1 MKKKVYSLSAA
12 FWDKYPKYSKV
23 LKMYQEVNGAMPE
36 WDNLTKASLSAFVG
50 YLMENVAQSSA
61 KTYCAML
68 KSVINMYSDQVDLPR
83 GWEKVLSVKND
94 ISQHVYLTEEELQRL
109 IDYVPETETEAIVQ
123 QQFIVAALTGARHS
137 DAETFTAKN
146 VINGNL
152 VYVSKK
158 THIKAEVPLSP
169 VVADILN
176 FEVENRAT
184 KFSRSKF
191 GLLHSR
197 KLSDPTFNST
207 IRRICERCGID
218 EDVRLYCH
226 GEFVEGRKFEF
237 VSSHTA
243 RRSAATLLYLRC
255 RDIYLV
261 SKIMGHA
268 STTQTEKY
276 ICVGLAGANE
286 KVYEYFSQFK

>member
-1 MKKKVYSLSAA
+1 MNGAVLPLENA
-12 FWDKYPKYSKV
+12 FMAKYPKYKKV
-23 LKMYQEVNGAMPE
+23 VTMYADAVGQGLS
-36 WDNLTKASLSAFVG
+36 WSGITKASLSQFVA
-50 YLMENVAQSSA
+50 YLTERVAQSSA

-68 KSVINMYSDQVDLPR
+68 KSVINTYSDQVELPR
-83 GWEKVLSVKND
+83 GWEKILSVKTD
-94 ISQHVYLTEEELQRL
+94 TSQAVYLTEDELQRI
-109 IDYVPETETEAIVQ
+109 IDYAPDTETEAIVQ

-137 DAETFTAKN
+137 DAVTFTDRN
-146 VINGNL
+146 IVNGRL

-176 FEVENRAT
+176 LKVENRPCR
-184 KFSRSKF
+184 FSGSEYARCHQKTV
-191 GLLHSR
+191 
-197 KLSDPTFNST
+197 SDPTFNAT
-207 IRRICERCGID
+207 IRRICSLCDID
-218 EDVRLYCH
+218 SPVRMYCR
-226 GEFVEGRKFEF
+226 GGFVEGRKFEF

-255 RDIYLV
+255 HDIYLV

-276 ICVGLAGANE
+276 ICVGLEGAND
-286 KVYEYFSQFK
+286 KVQEYFSMFR